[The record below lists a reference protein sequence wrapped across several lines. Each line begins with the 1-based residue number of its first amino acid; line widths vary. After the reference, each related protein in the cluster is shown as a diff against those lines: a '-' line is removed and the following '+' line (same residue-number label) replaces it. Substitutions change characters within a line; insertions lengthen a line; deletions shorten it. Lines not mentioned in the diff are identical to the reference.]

1 MAFVRS
7 MPALGAPGVLHIV
20 ATPESNSFHTLSGR
34 QCLISSSSHNA
45 GGSSLLYRHACRIDR
60 SVSIHGIKVG
70 VARAAVSKQ
79 KKKVKE
85 KKRSVAGDKRWKFD
99 ELMLV
104 WDDAFQKFSD
114 DSGVATSLLS
124 LSSKGLVQNGRGCI
138 LMEEAVNTRP
148 RGAASGFSNKSR
160 YSSSASPELPFYV
173 SLGWK
178 ACYVPL
184 EFINDPLKAPESPVN
199 SETSVVEGDSVSVVG
214 QAKLLSVLKG
224 MDRTRLQGLL
234 TEKGQ
239 GPEDA
244 GGEEPY
250 DPAQNEVV
258 IMFAVTV
265 DGQQAVGADVLKAYP
280 AEGSHDG
287 EKLWTFRLRDG
298 DGSDL
303 VP

>member
-1 MAFVRS
+1 MAFVLS
-7 MPALGAPGVLHIV
+7 MMGPSAPGGSHLV
-20 ATPESNSFHTLSGR
+20 ATLEIFTSDSRG
-34 QCLISSSSHNA
+34 LISASSSPHFA
-45 GGSSLLYRHACRIDR
+45 GGRSSLFRHVCGIERR
-60 SVSIHGIKVG
+60 VSVQGMKCG
-70 VARAAVSKQ
+70 AARAAVSKQ
-79 KKKVKE
+79 KKKAKVQ
-85 KKRSVAGDKRWKFD
+85 KRSVAGDKQWKFD

-104 WDDAFQKFSD
+104 WDDAFQKFCD
-114 DSGVATSLLS
+114 DSGIASSLLS
-124 LSSKGLVQNGRGCI
+124 LSREGLVQNGRGCI

-173 SLGWK
+173 SSGWN

-184 EFINDPLKAPESPVN
+184 EFINDPFKAPESSVN
-199 SETSVVEGDSVSVVG
+199 SVTSVEEGDSISVVD

-234 TEKGQ
+234 TERGQ

-250 DPAQNEVV
+250 DPTQNEVV

-280 AEGSHDG
+280 AEGSLEG
-287 EKLWTFRLRDG
+287 KNLWTFRLRDG

-303 VP
+303 IP